1 MNLNDPKSRIG
12 GWISTLDRYRM
23 EMEIEPTSLQVLPR
37 ALDAPLDRVKNGLS
51 SKTGVPDVV
60 TITPESRED
69 LSPPLVHLPVDEI
82 IASILKTKPYML
94 GLGTTGFCDHA
105 LVERIVSDV
114 ALRCGQ
120 KTSRNTLVV
129 RLRSGTP
136 EHEIAISKGLVQD
149 GAYAQVHWAGF
160 GDSKEEKRRWNCQLA
175 DLLEWKQEFGLI
187 LFDLGDAGSPA
198 MSRMGRLCNGIV
210 IQMLATSDARSTIQ
224 ILKNLQNQRIKII
237 GAWAIEHLPRSLA
250 G

>member
-1 MNLNDPKSRIG
+1 MNLND
-12 GWISTLDRYRM
+12 
-23 EMEIEPTSLQVLPR
+23 
-37 ALDAPLDRVKNGLS
+37 DAPIDRVQNGLS
-51 SKTGVPDVV
+51 LKTGVPDVV
-60 TITPESRED
+60 SITPEPREA
-69 LSPPLVHLPVDEI
+69 LPPQLVQLPVDEI
-82 IASILKTKPYML
+82 IASILKTKPYLL

-105 LVERIVSDV
+105 LVERIVADV

-136 EHEIAISKGLVQD
+136 EHDIAISKGLVHD
-149 GAYAQVHWAGF
+149 GSFAQIHWSGF
-160 GDSKEEKRRWNCQLA
+160 GESQEEKRRWNGQLA
-175 DLLEWKQEFGLI
+175 NLLEWKKEFGLI

-210 IQMLATSDARSTIQ
+210 IQMHPASDARSTIQ
-224 ILKNLQNQRIKII
+224 VLKNLQSQRIKII
-237 GAWAIEHLPRSLA
+237 GAWALEHHPRSLA